1 MPDGT
6 LLSQGKYRTKIY
18 TSDLPPWFVYGY
30 LYGRFGFISARDVR
44 DLYYRPNYVTNHC
57 FKDDV
62 LFISFQGKI
71 AEEDSTDGFRW
82 FSGYDYALS
91 GDIIESFVRSVKQYS
106 SIDVSEIVEALEQK
120 KEWYY
125 VNCT

>member
-1 MPDGT
+1 M
-6 LLSQGKYRTKIY
+6 
-18 TSDLPPWFVYGY
+18 
-30 LYGRFGFISARDVR
+30 GRIQHFHMLVDYDRALRLNQNRPELQCVVWSG
-44 DLYYRPNYVTNHC
+44 YYRPNYVTNHC

-62 LFISFQGKI
+62 LFVSFQGKI

-106 SIDVSEIVEALEQK
+106 SIDVSEIEEALEQK

-125 VNCT
+125 VNHA